1 MLLRFIRY
9 YKPHWRLFALDMTC
23 SLVVA
28 VCDLFYPMIAKDI
41 INVYVPQRNLH
52 ALLLWAGILFGIY
65 LLKACL
71 TYVIQYWGHMV
82 GIGMQGDMRRDMFR
96 HMQKLPFAFFDEN
109 KTGALMS
116 RMINDLQDL
125 SELAHHGPEDLFL
138 SVVLFIGSFVM
149 LSQVNLPLTCIAFGA
164 APLVL
169 WFAIAARKG
178 MRVAFQESR
187 VQTAHINAGVET
199 AIAGMRVSRAYSGE
213 EHENEKFDGANALF
227 IRAKD
232 AAYRAMAWFN
242 GGTTFLTDL
251 LYLVVLLA
259 GGLFFFAGRIDAG
272 SFAAFL
278 LYMNVF
284 LKPVNRF
291 VAMIEQ
297 LQNGMTGFARF
308 IEVIDQPPEAEDPN
322 ARDAGA
328 LQGHIRFEGVS
339 FHYQNSDQP
348 GAEAQVVRN
357 LELDIPAGRTLAL
370 VGPSGGGKTTLCNL
384 IPRFYDVDAGRITID
399 GMDIRDMTRASL
411 RRNIGIVA
419 QDVFLFTGTIREN
432 IAYGDLEA
440 TDGQIIEAAKKA
452 NIHDYIMTLEKGYD
466 TDVGERGVKLSGGQR
481 QRISI
486 ARVFLKN
493 PAILILDEAT
503 SALDNETEM
512 HIQQALTELSRG
524 RTCIIVAH
532 RLSTIKNADEIAVL
546 AHGEILEKG
555 THQALMERGGAY
567 AALYAYQFRP
577 EDLV

>member
-41 INVYVPQRNLH
+41 INVYVPQGNLH

-178 MRVAFQESR
+178 MRVAFKESR

-242 GGTTFLTDL
+242 GGTTFLTDM

-348 GAEAQVVRN
+348 GEEAQVVRN

-555 THQALMERGGAY
+555 AHQALMERGGAY

>member
-41 INVYVPQRNLH
+41 INVYVPQGNLH

-169 WFAIAARKG
+169 WFAIAARTG
-178 MRVAFQESR
+178 MRTAFKESR

-199 AIAGMRVSRAYSGE
+199 AIAGMRVSRAYCGE

-242 GGTTFLTDL
+242 G
-251 LYLVVLLA
+251 A
-259 GGLFFFAGRIDAG
+259 
-272 SFAAFL
+272 
-278 LYMNVF
+278 
-284 LKPVNRF
+284 
-291 VAMIEQ
+291 
-297 LQNGMTGFARF
+297 
-308 IEVIDQPPEAEDPN
+308 PP
-322 ARDAGA
+322 
-328 LQGHIRFEGVS
+328 F
-339 FHYQNSDQP
+339 
-348 GAEAQVVRN
+348 
-357 LELDIPAGRTLAL
+357 
-370 VGPSGGGKTTLCNL
+370 
-384 IPRFYDVDAGRITID
+384 
-399 GMDIRDMTRASL
+399 
-411 RRNIGIVA
+411 
-419 QDVFLFTGTIREN
+419 
-432 IAYGDLEA
+432 
-440 TDGQIIEAAKKA
+440 
-452 NIHDYIMTLEKGYD
+452 
-466 TDVGERGVKLSGGQR
+466 
-481 QRISI
+481 
-486 ARVFLKN
+486 
-493 PAILILDEAT
+493 
-503 SALDNETEM
+503 
-512 HIQQALTELSRG
+512 
-524 RTCIIVAH
+524 
-532 RLSTIKNADEIAVL
+532 
-546 AHGEILEKG
+546 
-555 THQALMERGGAY
+555 
-567 AALYAYQFRP
+567 
-577 EDLV
+577 

>member
-1 MLLRFIRY
+1 M
-9 YKPHWRLFALDMTC
+9 
-23 SLVVA
+23 
-28 VCDLFYPMIAKDI
+28 
-41 INVYVPQRNLH
+41 
-52 ALLLWAGILFGIY
+52 
-65 LLKACL
+65 
-71 TYVIQYWGHMV
+71 
-82 GIGMQGDMRRDMFR
+82 
-96 HMQKLPFAFFDEN
+96 
-109 KTGALMS
+109 
-116 RMINDLQDL
+116 
-125 SELAHHGPEDLFL
+125 
-138 SVVLFIGSFVM
+138 
-149 LSQVNLPLTCIAFGA
+149 
-164 APLVL
+164 
-169 WFAIAARKG
+169 
-178 MRVAFQESR
+178 
-187 VQTAHINAGVET
+187 
-199 AIAGMRVSRAYSGE
+199 
-213 EHENEKFDGANALF
+213 
-227 IRAKD
+227 
-232 AAYRAMAWFN
+232 
-242 GGTTFLTDL
+242 
-251 LYLVVLLA
+251 
-259 GGLFFFAGRIDAG
+259 
-272 SFAAFL
+272 
-278 LYMNVF
+278 
-284 LKPVNRF
+284 
-291 VAMIEQ
+291 
-297 LQNGMTGFARF
+297 
-308 IEVIDQPPEAEDPN
+308 
-322 ARDAGA
+322 
-328 LQGHIRFEGVS
+328 
-339 FHYQNSDQP
+339 
-348 GAEAQVVRN
+348 VRN

>member
-1 MLLRFIRY
+1 
-9 YKPHWRLFALDMTC
+9 
-23 SLVVA
+23 
-28 VCDLFYPMIAKDI
+28 
-41 INVYVPQRNLH
+41 
-52 ALLLWAGILFGIY
+52 
-65 LLKACL
+65 
-71 TYVIQYWGHMV
+71 
-82 GIGMQGDMRRDMFR
+82 
-96 HMQKLPFAFFDEN
+96 
-109 KTGALMS
+109 
-116 RMINDLQDL
+116 
-125 SELAHHGPEDLFL
+125 
-138 SVVLFIGSFVM
+138 
-149 LSQVNLPLTCIAFGA
+149 
-164 APLVL
+164 
-169 WFAIAARKG
+169 
-178 MRVAFQESR
+178 
-187 VQTAHINAGVET
+187 
-199 AIAGMRVSRAYSGE
+199 
-213 EHENEKFDGANALF
+213 
-227 IRAKD
+227 
-232 AAYRAMAWFN
+232 
-242 GGTTFLTDL
+242 
-251 LYLVVLLA
+251 
-259 GGLFFFAGRIDAG
+259 
-272 SFAAFL
+272 
-278 LYMNVF
+278 
-284 LKPVNRF
+284 
-291 VAMIEQ
+291 
-297 LQNGMTGFARF
+297 MTGFARF
-308 IEVIDQPPEAEDPN
+308 IEVIDQPTEAEDPN

-348 GAEAQVVRN
+348 GEEAQVVRN

>member
-169 WFAIAARKG
+169 WFAIAARTG
-178 MRVAFQESR
+178 MRTAFKESR

-242 GGTTFLTDL
+242 GGTTFLTDM

-348 GAEAQVVRN
+348 GEEAQVVRN
-357 LELDIPAGRTLAL
+357 LDLDIPAGRTLAL

-555 THQALMERGGAY
+555 AHQALMARGGAY

>member
-169 WFAIAARKG
+169 WFAIAARTG
-178 MRVAFQESR
+178 MRTAFKESR

-199 AIAGMRVSRAYSGE
+199 AIAGMRVSRAYCGE

-242 GGTTFLTDL
+242 GGTTFLTDM

-291 VAMIEQ
+291 VAMI
-297 LQNGMTGFARF
+297 
-308 IEVIDQPPEAEDPN
+308 V
-322 ARDAGA
+322 
-328 LQGHIRFEGVS
+328 
-339 FHYQNSDQP
+339 
-348 GAEAQVVRN
+348 
-357 LELDIPAGRTLAL
+357 
-370 VGPSGGGKTTLCNL
+370 CNL

>member
-169 WFAIAARKG
+169 WFAIAARTG
-178 MRVAFQESR
+178 MRTAFKESR

-199 AIAGMRVSRAYSGE
+199 AIAGMRVSRAYCGE

-242 GGTTFLTDL
+242 GGTTFLTDM

-348 GAEAQVVRN
+348 GEEAQVVRN
-357 LELDIPAGRTLAL
+357 LDLDIPAGRTLAL

-384 IPRFYDVDAGRITID
+384 IPRFYEVTSGRILID
-399 GMDIRDMTRASL
+399 GQDIRRVTLKSL
-411 RRNIGIVA
+411 RQDIGIVQ
-419 QDVFLFTGTIREN
+419 QDVYLFSGTVAQN
-432 IAYGDLEA
+432 IAYGKPGA
-440 TDGQIIEAAKKA
+440 TRQEIEAAA
-452 NIHDYIMTLEKGYD
+452 RLAGAEKFILALKDGYD
-466 TDVGERGVKLSGGQR
+466 TYVGERGVKLSGGQK
-481 QRISI
+481 QRIAI

-493 PAILILDEAT
+493 PPILILDEAT
-503 SALDNETEM
+503 SALDNESEILVGQSLEKLA
-512 HIQQALTELSRG
+512 HG
-524 RTCIIVAH
+524 RTTLTIAH
-532 RLSTIKNADEIAVL
+532 RLTTIKDYDRILVL
-546 AHGEILEKG
+546 GEEGIVEEGTHAQLLEKQG
-555 THQALMERGGAY
+555 VYYRLWNQLPA
-567 AALYAYQFRP
+567 
-577 EDLV
+577 EDGE

>member
-178 MRVAFQESR
+178 MRVAFKESR

-242 GGTTFLTDL
+242 GGTTFLTDM

-348 GAEAQVVRN
+348 GEEAQVVRN
-357 LELDIPAGRTLAL
+357 LDLDIPAGRTLAL

>member
-1 MLLRFIRY
+1 
-9 YKPHWRLFALDMTC
+9 
-23 SLVVA
+23 
-28 VCDLFYPMIAKDI
+28 
-41 INVYVPQRNLH
+41 
-52 ALLLWAGILFGIY
+52 
-65 LLKACL
+65 
-71 TYVIQYWGHMV
+71 
-82 GIGMQGDMRRDMFR
+82 
-96 HMQKLPFAFFDEN
+96 
-109 KTGALMS
+109 MS
-116 RMINDLQDL
+116 
-125 SELAHHGPEDLFL
+125 
-138 SVVLFIGSFVM
+138 
-149 LSQVNLPLTCIAFGA
+149 
-164 APLVL
+164 
-169 WFAIAARKG
+169 ARKG
-178 MRVAFQESR
+178 MRDAFKESR

-242 GGTTFLTDL
+242 GGTTFLTDM

-259 GGLFFFAGRIDAG
+259 GGLFFAGKIDAG

-322 ARDAGA
+322 ARDAGL

-348 GAEAQVVRN
+348 GEEAQVVRN
-357 LELDIPAGRTLAL
+357 LNLDIPAGRTLAL

-440 TDGQIIEAAKKA
+440 TDAQIMEAAKKA

-555 THQALMERGGAY
+555 THQALMEQGGAY

>member
-178 MRVAFQESR
+178 MRVAFKESR

-242 GGTTFLTDL
+242 GGTTFLTDM

-259 GGLFFFAGRIDAG
+259 GGLFFFAGKIDAG

-357 LELDIPAGRTLAL
+357 LDLDIPAGRTLAL

-532 RLSTIKNADEIAVL
+532 RLSTIKNANEIAVL

-555 THQALMERGGAY
+555 AHQALMERGGAY

>member
-178 MRVAFQESR
+178 MRTAFKESR

-242 GGTTFLTDL
+242 GGTTFLTDM

-348 GAEAQVVRN
+348 GEEAQVVRN